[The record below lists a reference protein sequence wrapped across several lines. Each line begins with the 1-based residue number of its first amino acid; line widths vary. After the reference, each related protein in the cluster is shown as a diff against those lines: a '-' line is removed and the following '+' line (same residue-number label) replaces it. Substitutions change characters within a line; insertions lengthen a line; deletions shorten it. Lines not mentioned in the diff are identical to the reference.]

1 MRVLIAHSSE
11 TVRQEAWA
19 VLDQLGWEVVEADDP
34 MDAVRLCSAELPQV
48 ALLEADLAWPQGGS
62 LIERFRADRRLA
74 NVRVI
79 VFEDQLDVPGAIAG
93 LESGADEF
101 LVEPVSPSDI
111 AVRVQTAARLQQ
123 LQAQLDDQQ
132 AELRELIHTDSLTR
146 LFNRRYLLRQIVAQ
160 INSARRHGLD
170 LAVLLVDLDSFKAI
184 NDTRGHAEGDAALQ
198 AVAGILES
206 RLRDTDVAGRWGGDE
221 FLVLL
226 PGTDADAAMAVARDL
241 GGAVRELERFP
252 ELTLSVGCAAWED
265 DDPAGLVARADEA
278 LYEAKRAGRDG
289 VRLARRRHVEIRVA
303 ASPEPAS
310 TRAPLRV
317 LVVDDVEGIRSLIRL
332 TLEGPV
338 VEIVGEAADGAAAV
352 ALALELRPDV
362 VIMDWNMPGTDGVQ
376 ATRTLHGRCP
386 DIRVVAFTSTED
398 RRIHRALM
406 DAGALAHFG
415 KGELGRLADFLAD
428 LHGEERPSGD

>member
-226 PGTDADAAMAVARDL
+226 PGTGRRRGHGGGAGPRRRGPRARAVPGADPQCRLRGL
-241 GGAVRELERFP
+241 GGRRPGRARRPGRRGALRGQARRP
-252 ELTLSVGCAAWED
+252 RRCASGPAAPRG
-265 DDPAGLVARADEA
+265 DPGRGESGARVDARAPPDA
-278 LYEAKRAGRDG
+278 L
-289 VRLARRRHVEIRVA
+289 
-303 ASPEPAS
+303 
-310 TRAPLRV
+310 
-317 LVVDDVEGIRSLIRL
+317 DDVEGIRSLIRL